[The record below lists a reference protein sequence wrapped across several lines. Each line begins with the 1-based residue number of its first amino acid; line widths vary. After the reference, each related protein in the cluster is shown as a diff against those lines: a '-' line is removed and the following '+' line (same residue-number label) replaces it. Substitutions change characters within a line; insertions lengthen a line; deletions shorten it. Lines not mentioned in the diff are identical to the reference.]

1 MCGRQE
7 WSQREE
13 LGSRRRKV
21 HTSALLLARY
31 VIISFIST
39 FSFNIARLKLM
50 VDMEVIF
57 NCVYM
62 CVGAEEGV
70 HQSQGA
76 CGDQKRMP

>member
-1 MCGRQE
+1 
-7 WSQREE
+7 
-13 LGSRRRKV
+13 
-21 HTSALLLARY
+21 
-31 VIISFIST
+31 
-39 FSFNIARLKLM
+39 M

-76 CGDQKRMP
+76 CGDQENALKLALQAVVSPHESAAI